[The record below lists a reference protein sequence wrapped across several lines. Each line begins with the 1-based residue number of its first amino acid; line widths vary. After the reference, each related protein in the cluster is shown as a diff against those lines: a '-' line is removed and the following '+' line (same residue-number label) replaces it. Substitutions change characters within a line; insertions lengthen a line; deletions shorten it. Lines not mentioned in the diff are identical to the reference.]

1 VVVGTYVSS
10 ANKYGCAP
18 FHYARL
24 RGNLEVIK
32 LLIDNF
38 TNISTMDDYG
48 YTSFHRS
55 CNYGRLE
62 VVKLLIYNGVD
73 MSVLDRN
80 GYTSLQFLHDEQLEK
95 IKGK

>member
-1 VVVGTYVSS
+1 
-10 ANKYGCAP
+10 
-18 FHYARL
+18 
-24 RGNLEVIK
+24 
-32 LLIDNF
+32 
-38 TNISTMDDYG
+38 MDDYG